1 MAKRKEF
8 TGTVISDKMEKTRIV
23 RTMHL
28 SKHPKY
34 GKVVKRHNKFKAH
47 DETNTAKLGD
57 IVRIVQTRPLS
68 KDKCFRIV
76 EIVRKSAT
84 AHLELKEEAQ

>member
-1 MAKRKEF
+1 MAERKEF
-8 TGTVISDKMEKTRIV
+8 IGTVISDKMNKTRIV

-47 DETNTAKLGD
+47 DEKNTAKLGD
-57 IVRIVQTRPLS
+57 IVRIVHTRPLS

-76 EIVRKSAT
+76 EIVKKSAT
-84 AHLELKEEAQ
+84 AHLELKEEMQ